1 MSKYF
6 ARISDKTGHMVSKLS
21 SFLAKDPIIVWIA
34 SDSADTLFLRGGGGG
49 GGENSAVP
57 HVMST

>member
-49 GGENSAVP
+49 GGVTAPNQ
-57 HVMST
+57 M

>member
-21 SFLAKDPIIVWIA
+21 SFLAKDPIIVWIV
-34 SDSADTLFLRGGGGG
+34 SDSADTLFLGGGGG
-49 GGENSAVP
+49 NSAVP

>member
-49 GGENSAVP
+49 GKSAGP
-57 HVMST
+57 HVM

>member
-34 SDSADTLFLRGGGGG
+34 SDSADTLFLRGGGG
-49 GGENSAVP
+49 ENSAVP